1 MEATRVNPFELNGA
15 NAFFRG
21 GRRQELLEYIR
32 HLSLNLHP
40 FVILS
45 GRSGVGKS
53 TLLAALPAYFEQVSQ
68 RLIMLDMSDKGSAQ
82 HWKNIYSALSNE
94 MTVGANTVKSDLAR
108 GSAGASGNVPAAGNT
123 PPAVSMQCTVCIDH
137 ANTLDNAQL
146 LELISLS
153 ALSQGRV
160 RFIIVADAEFM
171 KRINSAEFKSNNVVT
186 KAHVLEIPPFSAR
199 DIQRYI
205 GFRLNLVGYNKF
217 KYSDGEL
224 AKIVKRSK
232 GLPGEVNKIAYA
244 LLVKKVNNKPGAL
257 ASWPKLH
264 LLAFLFL
271 LFSLLW
277 VAFSTDWGI
286 KGYNEGSNFSGD
298 GVGEGHLPSNDGKE
312 IKWRPIIRDSK
323 EMPETSVIDAK
334 DAAIKQ
340 MVGEERSPED
350 PLVVAEL
357 PEDAQ
362 INQLAVDI
370 GKLEEPVDETGLQ
383 TNTSIDTEQVHADI
397 VAAEPSELGAL
408 VESKR
413 VDLVAGNQ
421 EPMVLNAEPSKIP
434 VESDALSTT
443 QKQRSLP
450 SEDDKTAQSVLDPIP
465 SKEFDQLK
473 DVEHHPLLDIASDHY
488 TIQLMS
494 GRDKASI
501 QRMMKNLKQEYRFG
515 QVDYYKGERGGA
527 PWYVLLLGDYQDR
540 AQAAAALAKFPKA
553 LKQKQPWVRPMTQVH
568 KQIKDVDQRD
578 L

>member
-68 RLIMLDMSDKGSAQ
+68 RLIMLDMSDKGGAQ
-82 HWKNIYSALSNE
+82 RWRNIYSALSNE
-94 MTVGANTVKSDLAR
+94 MTVGANTERSDLAR
-108 GSAGASGNVPAAGNT
+108 GSAGASDNAPAGNT

-171 KRINSAEFKSNNVVT
+171 KRINSSEFKSNNVVT

-217 KYSDGEL
+217 KYSDSEL

-244 LLVKKVNNKPGAL
+244 LLVKKVNNKPGAF

-286 KGYNEGSNFSGD
+286 KGSNFSGD
-298 GVGEGHLPSNDGKE
+298 GVGEGHLPSNDGRE

-340 MVGEERSPED
+340 VVGEERLPED

-357 PEDAQ
+357 PKDAQ
-362 INQLAVDI
+362 IKQLAVDI
-370 GKLEEPVDETGLQ
+370 GKLEGPVDEAGTP

-397 VAAEPSELGAL
+397 VVAEPSKLGAL
-408 VESKR
+408 GESKS
-413 VDLVAGNQ
+413 VDQVAANQ
-421 EPMVLNAEPSKIP
+421 KPMVLNAEPSKIP
-434 VESDALSTT
+434 VESDASSAT

-450 SEDDKTAQSVLDPIP
+450 SEDDKTVQSVLDPIP

-473 DVEHHPLLDIASDHY
+473 NVEHHPLLDIASDHY

-501 QRMMKNLKQEYRFG
+501 QRMMKDLKQEYRFG

-540 AQAAAALAKFPKA
+540 AQAAAALAKFPEA

-568 KQIKDVDQRD
+568 RQIKDVDQRD